1 MNPLIQDN
9 LEKIREILKAHSVKN
24 AALIGS
30 VLRSDFNENSDV
42 DLLVTFSD
50 NIELLDY
57 ADNYFELKIELEDL
71 LDRNVDIITA
81 KALKNPVLIDEI
93 NNSKRELYAA

>member
-1 MNPLIQDN
+1 MNILIQEN
-9 LEKIREILKAHSVKN
+9 LEKIREIFKAHNVKK

-30 VLRSDFNENSDV
+30 ALRSDYNENSDV

-50 NIELLDY
+50 DIDLLDY
-57 ADNYFELKIELEDL
+57 SDNYFELKIELEDL
-71 LDRNVDIITA
+71 LDRNVDIISA
-81 KALKNPVLIDEI
+81 KALKNPVLINEI